1 MAPPPLFPVQ
11 WSWLVSFWQPLCVGG
26 MWLAL
31 WALLVSLQGTLT
43 PNIPPKNTQW
53 QSHAFGLTSTHT
65 HTHPPYTHSHELQQ
79 KRNPNEDTGC
89 PTGLAML
96 ALYGHSHR
104 PTNWLVVAFFFCSH
118 FLSVLIIVL
127 FSLWWLCAQAKPK
140 QSTGLLRPSQKPNI
154 WWTACKNV
162 SCQV

>member
-1 MAPPPLFPVQ
+1 MVPPPLFPVQ

-31 WALLVSLQGTLT
+31 WTLLVSLQGTLT

-53 QSHAFGLTSTHT
+53 QSHAFDLTSTHT
-65 HTHPPYTHSHELQQ
+65 HTSSIHTQSWASAEEES
-79 KRNPNEDTGC
+79 KWR
-89 PTGLAML
+89 
-96 ALYGHSHR
+96 HR
-104 PTNWLVVAFFFCSH
+104 LSNRLVYVGSLWTQPQTKEQTRCGFFFCNH

-140 QSTGLLRPSQKPNI
+140 QSTGLLRPSQKPHI